1 MADDRPAD
9 TSTDQ
14 LATLQSDYDD
24 FKSTMLARVARKP
37 TGDIEVTMRTTPKED
52 TLLANGQTVSRT
64 TYAVLWQ
71 WAQDQSLTGVGA
83 LQFGTGDGS
92 TTFSVPNYAGR
103 FLVGAGT
110 LGADT
115 YAAGSTGGATL
126 KTLLTANMPAHSH
139 TVTVAQDGDH
149 DHAFTTT
156 SDGNHGG
163 HNSGGGVPFPPGS
176 GGGAVAGNSATN
188 DGTHNHSGFTGHQP
202 THNHSATTASVGT
215 GTGFDARPA
224 YAAINVLIWT

>member
-37 TGDIEVTMRTTPKED
+37 TGDVEVTMRTTPKED

-71 WAQDQSLTGVGA
+71 WAQDQSLTGAGV

-126 KTLLTANMPAHSH
+126 KTLVTGNMPAHAH
-139 TVTVAQDGDH
+139 TLTINSVGDH
-149 DHAFTTT
+149 DHPA
-156 SDGNHGG
+156 SGALADGSHGG
-163 HNSGGGVPFPPGS
+163 HNSGSFGIAAGSDGATAGNGNTSNGNHNHTLSLSGDGGHTHTGTAASIGS
-176 GGGAVAGNSATN
+176 GTAF
-188 DGTHNHSGFTGHQP
+188 DG
-202 THNHSATTASVGT
+202 
-215 GTGFDARPA
+215 RPA
-224 YAAINVLIWT
+224 YAAMNVLIWV